1 NSLALVDSNDYKP
14 YRRNYK
20 LSIYFLIFFAVT
32 ESTMAWDWFM
42 SMTPHWFSA
51 LFAWY
56 IFASIFVT
64 GITTIALIT
73 IYLKRRGY
81 LEMVNDSHLHDLA
94 KYIFAFSIF
103 WTYLWFAQFM
113 LIWYANI
120 PEEASHFVM
129 RIQHYNVLFFGMLF
143 LNFRSE

>member
-1 NSLALVDSNDYKP
+1 DEDLQIKSLYLNFPFFVVRLIIYLLIWNVYRFYQRRNSLALVDSNDYKP

-103 WTYLWFAQFM
+103 
-113 LIWYANI
+113 
-120 PEEASHFVM
+120 
-129 RIQHYNVLFFGMLF
+129 
-143 LNFRSE
+143 